1 MWPPFPVENLVSSA
15 VEALKI
21 QGDARAIA
29 VLVAGQCSLD
39 SDEGNMNISYWI
51 LSISLDVKIF
61 FAMTEED
68 REAVKTA
75 ITGVISPF
83 FASTPDHALSF
94 VNISPLVNEPED
106 GWREDA
112 MRFVQGE
119 GVTNQGRVRSDNIA
133 SKEHQD
139 LLFRSQAEITLFK
152 ALCRAKMAV
161 APLPVFVRHGKRYNR
176 LEPDFVVIFQGLT
189 FVIEVDG
196 DTYHHET
203 PAQADQRLIPLTYE
217 GVEVRRV
224 QASQLSDDNSA
235 DAVVKDLHDFMARRK
250 GSR

>member
-1 MWPPFPVENLVSSA
+1 MWGPFAVEDLVSSA
-15 VEALKI
+15 VQALKI
-21 QGDARAIA
+21 RGDARAIA
-29 VLVAGQCSLD
+29 VLVAGQCALEPDD
-39 SDEGNMNISYWI
+39 SDMGINYWA
-51 LSISLDVKIF
+51 LTISLNVQIF
-61 FAMTEED
+61 FAMTEQD
-68 REAVKTA
+68 RELVRESIST
-75 ITGVISPF
+75 VISPF
-83 FASTPDHALSF
+83 YSATPNDALSH
-94 VNISPLVNEPED
+94 VVISPMVGEASD

-133 SKEHQD
+133 SKEHQG

-152 ALCRAKMAV
+152 ALCRAKIAV
-161 APLPVFVRHGKRYNR
+161 APLPVFVRHGKKYHR
-176 LEPDFVVIFQGLT
+176 LEPDFVVVYQGLT

-224 QASQLSDDNSA
+224 QASEVKDDCSA
-235 DAVVKDLHDFMARRK
+235 DSVVRNLCEFMARRK
-250 GSR
+250 SAR

>member
-133 SKEHQD
+133 SKEHQG

-152 ALCRAKMAV
+152 ALWCM
-161 APLPVFVRHGKRYNR
+161 N
-176 LEPDFVVIFQGLT
+176 
-189 FVIEVDG
+189 
-196 DTYHHET
+196 
-203 PAQADQRLIPLTYE
+203 
-217 GVEVRRV
+217 
-224 QASQLSDDNSA
+224 
-235 DAVVKDLHDFMARRK
+235 FMESL
-250 GSR
+250 GG